1 MKSALVTGASTGIG
15 LETALHLA
23 RNGFQVYAGVRNPA
37 GATALQAA
45 LAGESVP
52 LTVVKLDVC
61 DAASIDEAMAVTGPV
76 DVLVNNAGIG
86 GDGRSL
92 EEGTIAHGQKLFDT
106 NYWGA
111 IRMAQAVLP
120 AMRAAGRGTIVNVT
134 SILGLVTPGAAGH
147 YTASKHALEAASEI
161 LAQETN
167 RFGVRIA
174 IVEPGVILTPIFEK
188 ATDVS
193 APDSPYFVGLRRLF
207 SFFQSQFIN
216 GTLPGA
222 VADAILHAITTTEP
236 KLRYTVG
243 RDAAA
248 MAAGRTAIS
257 GDDWVADFAIE
268 DDQQFFDRMQQRF
281 GIDLW
286 RKPANPPR

>member
-1 MKSALVTGASTGIG
+1 
-15 LETALHLA
+15 
-23 RNGFQVYAGVRNPA
+23 
-37 GATALQAA
+37 
-45 LAGESVP
+45 
-52 LTVVKLDVC
+52 VKLDVC
-61 DAASIDEAMAVTGPV
+61 DAASIAEAMAVTGSV
-76 DVLVNNAGIG
+76 LVLVNNAGIG

-92 EEGTIAHGQKLFDT
+92 EEGSIEHGQRVFDT

-147 YTASKHALEAASEI
+147 YTASKHALEAASEV

-167 RFGVRIA
+167 RFGIRIA
-174 IVEPGVILTPIFEK
+174 IIEPGVILTPIFEK
-188 ATDVS
+188 ATDVP
-193 APDSPYFVGLRRLF
+193 ATDSPYFIGIRRLF
-207 SFFQSQFIN
+207 SFFQAQFIN
-216 GTLPGA
+216 GTLPEA
-222 VADAILHAITTTEP
+222 VAAAILHAITTTEP

-248 MAAGRTAIS
+248 MAAGRPAIS

-268 DDQQFFDRMQQRF
+268 DDQQFFDRMEQRF

-286 RKPANPPR
+286 RKPANLPR